1 VSGPHWIIPNG
12 MSGPGNV
19 LTPPDVP
26 ISGLTSAAGSVTG
39 AGAGP
44 AGAAA
49 DGAARTDGTAIPA
62 SAIARAALAATEAR
76 RVAGCLC
83 LR

>member
-1 VSGPHWIIPNG
+1 VSGLHWIIPNG

-26 ISGLTSAAGSVTG
+26 ISGLTSAAGSVT
-39 AGAGP
+39 GAGP